1 MPQACDRGD
10 RRAWGTKM
18 DLRETLEKLEVLS
31 EVRRVTEPVRIV
43 YGIARSMME
52 FDGGPALLFENV
64 DGFRNKVVA
73 GMCATK
79 KRLASVLGFAEGDVF
94 DRITRS
100 IGSPLPPDVRSDGP
114 VAETQAEPKLSKL
127 PILTHY
133 EKDPAPY
140 LTSAI
145 VSAMSPDMRIENV
158 SIHRMMVL
166 DDRHLAIRIVPRHL
180 YRLCEL
186 ARREGKK
193 VLDVAISVG
202 LHPSLLIAASSP
214 APFGVSE
221 FGVANSLMEG
231 RLTLIQC
238 RNVTANAPADA
249 EVVLE
254 GRILLDREVDEGPF
268 VDLTGTYDVVRKQPI
283 VEIVSMMHRRD
294 FIFQALLP
302 AGAEHKLLM
311 GLPYEARIWNAVR
324 ATIPGLKS
332 VSLTPAGCGWLHA
345 VLSVDKQTEG
355 DGKSAILAAFGA
367 HPSLKH
373 VVIVDADIDVND
385 PSEVEWAIATRF
397 RSDKGLVT
405 VDNVRSSSLDPSSD
419 QETLIGA
426 KMGLDATISFLKSR
440 EKFQRARIPE

>member
-1 MPQACDRGD
+1 
-10 RRAWGTKM
+10 M

-180 YRLCEL
+180 YRPCERVGQGTCWVKNDRLGFEVPLCL
-186 ARREGKK
+186 GPPYLRKN
-193 VLDVAISVG
+193 LL
-202 LHPSLLIAASSP
+202 LHPVRDRAVQFLVVFL
-214 APFGVSE
+214 
-221 FGVANSLMEG
+221 SLMLDETEILHLVQIPPLHAS
-231 RLTLIQC
+231 RYLVSHQSVNIQ
-238 RNVTANAPADA
+238 P
-249 EVVLE
+249 LE
-254 GRILLDREVDEGPF
+254 DPRQ
-268 VDLTGTYDVVRKQPI
+268 TG
-283 VEIVSMMHRRD
+283 
-294 FIFQALLP
+294 
-302 AGAEHKLLM
+302 
-311 GLPYEARIWNAVR
+311 
-324 ATIPGLKS
+324 KS
-332 VSLTPAGCGWLHA
+332 VDYL
-345 VLSVDKQTEG
+345 V
-355 DGKSAILAAFGA
+355 GKS
-367 HPSLKH
+367 S
-373 VVIVDADIDVND
+373 
-385 PSEVEWAIATRF
+385 
-397 RSDKGLVT
+397 
-405 VDNVRSSSLDPSSD
+405 
-419 QETLIGA
+419 
-426 KMGLDATISFLKSR
+426 
-440 EKFQRARIPE
+440 

>member
-1 MPQACDRGD
+1 
-10 RRAWGTKM
+10 M
-18 DLRETLEKLEVLS
+18 DLRETLEKLRMLGELK
-31 EVRRVTEPVRIV
+31 RVTEPVRIV
-43 YGIARSMME
+43 HGVANLMKR
-52 FDGGPALLFENV
+52 FDGGSALVFENV
-64 DGFRNKVVA
+64 DGFSNKVVA
-73 GMCATK
+73 GTCATK
-79 KRLASVLGFAEGDVF
+79 KRLASLLDVAEGDLY
-94 DRITRS
+94 DKITKS
-100 IGSPLPPDVRSDGP
+100 IGFPQSPKVKSDGP

-127 PILTHY
+127 PVLTHY
-133 EKDPAPY
+133 ERDPGPY

-145 VSAMSPDMRIENV
+145 VSAMSPDMKMENV
-158 SIHRMMVL
+158 SMHRMMVL

-186 ARREGKK
+186 ARRNGKK
-193 VLDVAISVG
+193 ALDVAISLG
-202 LHPSLLIAASSP
+202 LHPSLLAAASSP
-214 APFGVSE
+214 VPFGVSE
-221 FGVANSLMEG
+221 FGVANALTEG
-231 RLTLIQC
+231 HVTLIEC

-268 VDLTGTYDVVRKQPI
+268 VDLTGTYDIVRKQPV

-294 FIFQALLP
+294 FVFQGLLP

-324 ATIPGLKS
+324 TTIPGLKS
-332 VSLTPAGCGWLHA
+332 VSLTPGGCGWLHA
-345 VLSVDKQTEG
+345 VLSLDKQTEG

-373 VVIVDADIDVND
+373 VIVVDADIDVNN
-385 PSEVEWAIATRF
+385 PTEVEWAVATRF

-419 QETLIGA
+419 QETLVGA
-426 KMGLDATISFLKSR
+426 KMGLDATVSFLKSR
-440 EKFQRARIPE
+440 EKFERARIPE